1 MISEFDSQVADLHS
15 LVTSLQRWWL
25 MSYICSASDMSDHC
39 HAQRHKGKC
48 NHSSKIIKIIT
59 PFSHHK
65 LSQAITS
72 HLQLLLAPLKR
83 KKMHSATHLQF
94 RVVDSRAWIQVLV
107 YRPILA
113 VVRHKESQ
121 VHDLRHRQRPQR
133 DHRAGISG
141 SDTLW
146 LAHVLCCG
154 HAQVWQISG
163 DEIIRG
169 MKNMVS
175 LGIESLIHSMCM
187 SKFLQ
192 NSYGRMEP
200 TTAHNSTF
208 PRPRG
213 TEVWWDPLILP
224 YCSIAYRTLI
234 ALFNTPCLQRL

>member
-1 MISEFDSQVADLHS
+1 MIDVIHLFCLGHVRS
-15 LVTSLQRWWL
+15 LPCTK
-25 MSYICSASDMSDHC
+25 
-39 HAQRHKGKC
+39 AQREVQPFKQ
-48 NHSSKIIKIIT
+48 NHQN
-59 PFSHHK
+59 HHTVQP
-65 LSQAITS
+65 SQAITS
-72 HLQLLLAPLKR
+72 YHKSLAAPVGSTKAQ
-83 KKMHSATHLQF
+83 KMHSATHLQF

-169 MKNMVS
+169 KKNMVS

-208 PRPRG
+208 PDLEEPKCG
-213 TEVWWDPLILP
+213 ETHS
-224 YCSIAYRTLI
+224 YYRTVVLPTE
-234 ALFNTPCLQRL
+234 LS